1 MCGIIGYT
9 GSSQALPVLIQGIR
23 LLSYRGYDSAGV
35 AVWRDGALHVRK
47 DRGRIEDLA
56 PGWDPQ
62 ALAGT
67 AGIGHTRW
75 ATHGEPNARNA
86 HPQADADGAVAVVHN
101 GILENDLALRASLEA
116 EGVSFGSDT
125 DTEVLAHVF
134 GRAWQGD
141 PVQAARAVIA
151 RCRGQ
156 FAVAIQHRA
165 LPDTIVAV
173 RRGSPLLVGLGVRE
187 NLVASDLRPLAGR
200 ADAMLELG
208 DDQIALVRPGSV
220 QLFDREGAALP
231 VHPVAIDHTERD
243 IGKDGFAHFMLKE
256 IHEQPERLYELVA
269 SHVDLE
275 GGGLRATTRVLPD
288 EVWRRLERVDLVGA
302 GTAYHACLYGAYVL
316 EGVAGVPARALLS
329 HEYEARA
336 PRLDERTLVVAVSQS
351 GETMDTKLA
360 VDLARAGGARTLGVL
375 NVRESVIARLVDDL
389 LEMRAGPEIGVA
401 STKCYTQPLALLLL
415 LALEG
420 AAARGTAS
428 GLQAEVV
435 PALRALP
442 EDARTVLARFDP
454 VAEVAQ
460 DVRRAAHML
469 YLGRGTDAGT
479 ALEGA
484 LKMKEISYIHAE
496 GYPAGEMKHGPIALV
511 SREVPTVAL
520 ATRGPWR
527 ERMLGNVREV
537 RARQGEVILVA
548 NDGDDE
554 AAELADFV
562 LRVPVTHPLVA
573 PMLNVLP
580 LQLLAYETAR
590 RRGCDIDQPRNL
602 AKTVTVQ

>member
-1 MCGIIGYT
+1 
-9 GSSQALPVLIQGIR
+9 
-23 LLSYRGYDSAGV
+23 
-35 AVWRDGALHVRK
+35 
-47 DRGRIEDLA
+47 
-56 PGWDPQ
+56 
-62 ALAGT
+62 
-67 AGIGHTRW
+67 
-75 ATHGEPNARNA
+75 
-86 HPQADADGAVAVVHN
+86 
-101 GILENDLALRASLEA
+101 
-116 EGVSFGSDT
+116 
-125 DTEVLAHVF
+125 
-134 GRAWQGD
+134 
-141 PVQAARAVIA
+141 
-151 RCRGQ
+151 
-156 FAVAIQHRA
+156 
-165 LPDTIVAV
+165 
-173 RRGSPLLVGLGVRE
+173 
-187 NLVASDLRPLAGR
+187 
-200 ADAMLELG
+200 
-208 DDQIALVRPGSV
+208 
-220 QLFDREGAALP
+220 
-231 VHPVAIDHTERD
+231 
-243 IGKDGFAHFMLKE
+243 
-256 IHEQPERLYELVA
+256 
-269 SHVDLE
+269 
-275 GGGLRATTRVLPD
+275 
-288 EVWRRLERVDLVGA
+288 
-302 GTAYHACLYGAYVL
+302 
-316 EGVAGVPARALLS
+316 
-329 HEYEARA
+329 
-336 PRLDERTLVVAVSQS
+336 
-351 GETMDTKLA
+351 
-360 VDLARAGGARTLGVL
+360 
-375 NVRESVIARLVDDL
+375 
-389 LEMRAGPEIGVA
+389 MRAGPEIGVA